1 MSGIKAARRLHLFKE
16 SVAGTPGVAT
26 ALWRGTGL
34 LEDKQEIVFVE
45 EDVGYVVPLDRT
57 YSPKLLAALGMDSTP
72 ATFEQL
78 PYLLSAGIQNIV
90 TGVADGGG
98 GTGKIYA
105 YNLPTTAARTIK
117 TYTIEGGDDQQ
128 KEEAEYAFVE
138 SLKIA
143 GKMGEAVMM
152 SANWAARQ
160 ITPGVE
166 TSGTGIAFVAS
177 TKKITNTG
185 NDLAK
190 FLTGTTIKVT
200 GSVANDGVY
209 TVATGGVAAEIVV
222 TETLIDGAAG
232 PSVTVEDWFSG
243 GPTGLTVP
251 AVEEILASKTK
262 IYLDAVGGSF
272 GGTLKS
278 NTLLNFET
286 DLKTGFAPRFNADGN
301 LYFSRHTFTREGFDG
316 SLKLTFEHDGT
327 AEVERTNWRAE
338 TSRKIRLLIQGSA
351 LGTAGTTYTY
361 KSLIMDLV
369 GKWEK
374 FDKLSEDKGNDTV
387 SGTFKVAY
395 NSTAAA
401 TGVITVVNELTSLT

>member
-1 MSGIKAARRLHLFKE
+1 MFKE
-16 SVAGTPGVAT
+16 TVAGTPGVAT

-57 YSPKLLAALGMDSTP
+57 YSPKLLAGLGMDSTP

-90 TGVADGGG
+90 TGVADGAGS
-98 GTGKIYA
+98 GKIYA
-105 YNLPTTAARTIK
+105 YNLPTTAARTIV

-128 KEEAEYAFVE
+128 KEEAEYAFIE
-138 SLKIA
+138 SLKIS
-143 GKMGEAVMM
+143 GKMGETVMM

-166 TSGTGIAFVAS
+166 TTGMGIAFVAA
-177 TKKITNTG
+177 TKKITDTG
-185 NDLAK
+185 SGLAK
-190 FLTGTTIKVT
+190 FVTGTTIKVT

-209 TVATGGVAAEIVV
+209 TVATGGVAGEIVV
-222 TETLIDGAAG
+222 TETLIDGAAA

-251 AVEEILASKTK
+251 TVEEILASKTK

-278 NTLLNFET
+278 NTLLNFEF
-286 DLKTGFAPRFNADGN
+286 DLKSGFAARFNADGN

-327 AEVERTNWRAE
+327 AEAERTNWRAE
-338 TSRKIRLLIQGSA
+338 TSRKIRLLTQGAA
-351 LGTAGTTYTY
+351 LGTVGTTYTY

-374 FDKLSEDKGNDTV
+374 FDKLGEDKGNDTV

-395 NSTAAA
+395 NFIAAA